1 MKNELAIQNKQ
12 EAVQAKILEIRGQ
25 RVILDRDVAEL
36 YGVETKMINQAVRR
50 NPEKFPYGYTF
61 TLDKHEVAYLRSQNV
76 TATPES
82 GENQQVKLSHRNQ
95 HNPVA
100 FTEKGLYML
109 ATILKSKQ
117 AVATT
122 LAIIETFTQVR
133 ELVRTMNEMQLAK
146 SEQEQ
151 KSLMK
156 RTGEI
161 ISEVVG
167 SQLDTTGTETEFE
180 LNFAVFKLK
189 HKIKKSKPSKGDK
202 DGDK

>member
-1 MKNELAIQNKQ
+1 M
-12 EAVQAKILEIRGQ
+12 
-25 RVILDRDVAEL
+25 
-36 YGVETKMINQAVRR
+36 
-50 NPEKFPYGYTF
+50 
-61 TLDKHEVAYLRSQNV
+61 
-76 TATPES
+76 
-82 GENQQVKLSHRNQ
+82 
-95 HNPVA
+95 
-100 FTEKGLYML
+100 
-109 ATILKSKQ
+109 KSKQ

>member
-1 MKNELAIQNKQ
+1 MNWRYRISKKQ
-12 EAVQAKILEIRGQ
+12 CK
-25 RVILDRDVAEL
+25 
-36 YGVETKMINQAVRR
+36 RR
-50 NPEKFPYGYTF
+50 YLIPYGYTF

-82 GENQQVKLSHRNQ
+82 DENQQVKLSHRNQ

>member
-12 EAVQAKILEIRGQ
+12 EAVQAKIIEIRGQ
-25 RVILDRDVAEL
+25 RVLLDKDVAEL
-36 YGVETKMINQAVRR
+36 YGVETRAINQAVKM
-50 NPEKFPYGYTF
+50 NPFKFPAGYTF
-61 TLDKHEVAYLRSQNV
+61 MLDNQEVADLLSKKL
-76 TATPES
+76 TATPEQT
-82 GENQQVKLSHRNQ
+82 ENKPITLSHRNQ

-133 ELVRTMNEMQLAK
+133 ELVRTMNEMQLAET
-146 SEQEQ
+146 EQEQ

-189 HKIKKSKPSKGDK
+189 HKIKKSKSSKDDK
-202 DGDK
+202 DDK